1 MNVLNL
7 FTYAVITEDG
17 DVLAVDLPWDE
28 VQALCE
34 LIGEE
39 VIDVFSC
46 HEDPIDSYVTVPV
59 IDDLLADIARMSVR
73 VRQMLKE
80 SPPKGHVFCED
91 GSSVE
96 VQLPEHLW

>member
-34 LIGEE
+34 LIGED

-46 HEDPIDSYVTVPV
+46 HEDPGDSYVTVPV
-59 IDDLLADIARMSVR
+59 IDDTMADIARISVR
-73 VRQMLKE
+73 LRKLL
-80 SPPKGHVFCED
+80 SDRPPTGHIFLED